1 MNWFQKLTGLEQ
13 ESELNVRQHLQACD
27 GILSSNVNGAS
38 YAYGYLEVVALGEL
52 RKRVAALPL
61 SKDLEESSLK
71 ISVRETVAD
80 VQDLH
85 RDAENHNAIFQVASQ
100 FNLLE
105 MIGPGVLP
113 EAGVGIYEKDFTQGP
128 ACAVAAGAATIYR
141 NYFVEIDGK
150 IGQNA
155 ERQIDTLKDLGALLG
170 NTSERLWEMQNG
182 YALASE
188 SGLAEI
194 SAHIAN
200 SSVSELDCLRDAL
213 KIGLQWGVEVTLSG
227 SGNRVTQA
235 FCSALPV
242 AYSRHESSKWEAFA
256 RLVLEASYEAVF
268 CSAILNQVKTGSGK
282 VFLTL
287 LGGGA
292 FGNEFEWILSA
303 IERSLNKYQCFDL
316 EIDIV
321 SYRSSRPDVAELVER
336 WTNAS

>member
-1 MNWFQKLTGLEQ
+1 MNWFQKLTGLDH
-13 ESELNVRQHLQACD
+13 ESAVNVRQHLTASD
-27 GILSSNVNGAS
+27 GVLSSNINGAVHG
-38 YAYGYLEVVALGEL
+38 YGHLEVVALEEL
-52 RKRVAALPL
+52 RKRV
-61 SKDLEESSLK
+61 SDLQCNEITEVSSRR
-71 ISVRETVAD
+71 ISIKEIVAD

-85 RDAENHNAIFQVASQ
+85 KDTRNQNAIFQVASQ

-105 MIGPGVLP
+105 MVGPSVVP

-141 NYFVEIDGK
+141 NYFVDNEGA
-150 IGQNA
+150 IGQTTDC
-155 ERQIDTLKDLGALLG
+155 QIDTLKDLGELLG
-170 NTSERLWEMQNG
+170 NKNDCLWRMQNG
-182 YALASE
+182 YAMASE

-194 SAHIAN
+194 AGQIAEA
-200 SSVSELDCLRDAL
+200 SECELERLRGAL
-213 KIGLQWGVEVTLSG
+213 RIGLQWGVEVTLSD

-242 AYSRHESSKWEAFA
+242 AYSRHDSSKWEAFA

-268 CSAILNQVKTGSGK
+268 CAAIVNRLQSGSGQ

-303 IERSLNKYQCFDL
+303 IERSLKKYQCFDL
-316 EIDIV
+316 GIEIV
-321 SYRSSRPDVAELVER
+321 SFRNSRPDVTALVNR
-336 WTNAS
+336 WSSES